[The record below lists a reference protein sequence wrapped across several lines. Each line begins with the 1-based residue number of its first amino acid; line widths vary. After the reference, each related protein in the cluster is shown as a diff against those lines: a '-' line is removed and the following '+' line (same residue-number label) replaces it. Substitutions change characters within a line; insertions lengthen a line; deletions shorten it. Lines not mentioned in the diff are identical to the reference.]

1 MIEDLKNILKHTS
14 IYSLG
19 NILQKIIGFA
29 MIPVYTR
36 FLSPADYG
44 ILELLTLVTMVL
56 SMVLSFRL
64 ESAMVR
70 YYSEY
75 AEVSERR
82 KLVSTVLIF
91 MIGVAT
97 LTVWMLSL
105 NSSLVSRLVIGD
117 EKYGHFFIFIFITL
131 AFELCATI
139 ANTYLKIIEKSLH
152 FIAIS
157 LLQLLLGLSFNIY
170 FVVALK
176 LGVQGIL
183 YSMVIA
189 NGTAGL
195 ILLGYSLRRT
205 GFHFEIQ
212 KLRRM
217 MAFGL
222 PFIPA
227 GFLIFVLNM
236 GDRYILNRLGNLS
249 EVGIYA
255 LGYKFGM
262 LLSAFLAQPFQSIW
276 GPKRIEIY
284 KSRENRNEIYTRVF
298 TYLVFGL
305 FFAGLAISLLIKDV
319 LVIMATP
326 EFLPA
331 YRVVP
336 FIILGYIFYNLY
348 YFVDFGFYI
357 TNKTYWYPVI
367 NAVAASANVGLNIL
381 LIPKFGAMGAAIV
394 TAISFLIC
402 PLMAF
407 VISQRLYYIP
417 YDFARILKLVL
428 VVMACYFFG
437 ALISTGHRFFD
448 IMIKLMIIFS
458 CPLALHALE
467 FFDSKEVAFI
477 KTRLQKRF
485 GGFATPSRMAK
496 SL

>member
-1 MIEDLKNILKHTS
+1 M
-14 IYSLG
+14 
-19 NILQKIIGFA
+19 IGFV

-44 ILELLTLVTMVL
+44 VLELLTLVTIVL
-56 SMVLSFRL
+56 AMVLSFRL

-70 YYSEY
+70 YYAEY
-75 AEVSERR
+75 PDVRERH

-97 LTVWMLSL
+97 LTAWVLSM
-105 NSSLVSRLVIGD
+105 NSGLVSRLVIGD
-117 EKYGHFFIFIFITL
+117 EKYSHFFIFIFVTL

-139 ANTYLKIIEKSLH
+139 GNTYLKILEKSLH

-189 NGTAGL
+189 NGAAAL
-195 ILLGYSLRRT
+195 ILLAYTLRHT

-212 KLRRM
+212 KLRLM

-276 GPKRIEIY
+276 GPKRIEIF
-284 KSRENRNEIYTRVF
+284 RNRDNRNEIFTRVF
-298 TYLVFGL
+298 TYLLFGL

-319 LVIMATP
+319 LMIMAAP
-326 EFLPA
+326 EFWPA

-336 FIILGYIFYNLY
+336 FVILGYIFYNLY

-357 TNKTYWYPVI
+357 NNKTYWYPVI
-367 NAVAASANVGLNIL
+367 NAVAAGANVGLNIL
-381 LIPKFGAMGAAIV
+381 LIPEFGAVGAAIV

-407 VISQRLYYIP
+407 AVSQRLYYIP
-417 YDFARILKLVL
+417 YDFARILKLLL
-428 VVMACYFFG
+428 VVVACYFLG
-437 ALISTGHRFFD
+437 VLISTGHRFID
-448 IMIKLMIIFS
+448 VTIKLMIVFS
-458 CPLALHALE
+458 CPLFLHALG
-467 FFDSKEVAFI
+467 FFDSKEVVFI
-477 KTRLQKRF
+477 KTRLRERF
-485 GGFATPSRMAK
+485 GFFAAPSRMAK

>member
-1 MIEDLKNILKHTS
+1 MIEDLRNILKHTS

-44 ILELLTLVTMVL
+44 VLELLTLVTAVL
-56 SMVLSFRL
+56 SIVLTFRL

-75 AEVSERR
+75 AEVSERHQ
-82 KLVSTVLIF
+82 LASTVLIF

-97 LTVWMLSL
+97 LTACVLSL

-131 AFELCATI
+131 AFELCSTI

-170 FVVALK
+170 FIVALK

-189 NGTAGL
+189 NGTTAL
-195 ILLGYSLRRT
+195 ILLAYMLRHT
-205 GFHFEIQ
+205 GFHFEIL
-212 KLRRM
+212 KLRMM

-284 KSRENRNEIYTRVF
+284 KNRKNRNEIFTRVF
-298 TYLVFGL
+298 TYLLFGL

-319 LVIMATP
+319 LMIMAAP
-326 EFLPA
+326 EFWPA

-336 FIILGYIFYNLY
+336 FVILGYIFYNLY
-348 YFVDFGFYI
+348 YFVDFGLYI

-367 NAVAASANVGLNIL
+367 NAVAAGVNVGLNIL
-381 LIPKFGAMGAAIV
+381 LIPKFGAMGAAVV

-407 VISQRLYYIP
+407 AVSQRLYYIP
-417 YDFARILKLVL
+417 YELARPFKLLL
-428 VVMACYFFG
+428 VVVACYFLG
-437 ALISTGHRFFD
+437 NLVATGRQFID
-448 IMIKLMIIFS
+448 IMIKLMVVFSFPWFLYIIG
-458 CPLALHALE
+458 
-467 FFDSKEVAFI
+467 FFDSKEVVFI
-477 KTRLQKRF
+477 KTRLRERS
-485 GGFATPSRMAK
+485 GFFRVPSGTAK

>member
-19 NILQKIIGFA
+19 SILQKMIGFA

-44 ILELLTLVTMVL
+44 VLELLTLVTIVL

-75 AEVSERR
+75 EDVRERH

-91 MIGVAT
+91 MVGVAM
-97 LTVWMLSL
+97 LTAWMLAM
-105 NSSLVSRLVIGD
+105 NSGLVSRLVIGD
-117 EKYGHFFIFIFITL
+117 EKYGPCFIFIFITL
-131 AFELCATI
+131 AFELCATVG
-139 ANTYLKIIEKSLH
+139 NTYLKIIEKSLH

-157 LLQLLLGLSFNIY
+157 LLQLLLGLCFNIY

-189 NGTAGL
+189 NGTASL
-195 ILLGYSLRRT
+195 ILLAYTLRRA
-205 GFHFEIQ
+205 GFHFELQ

-227 GFLIFVLNM
+227 GFFIFVLNM

-276 GPKRIEIY
+276 GPKRIEIFNN
-284 KSRENRNEIYTRVF
+284 RDNRNEIFARVF
-298 TYLVFGL
+298 TYLLLGL

-319 LVIMATP
+319 LMIMATP
-326 EFLPA
+326 EFVPA

-336 FIILGYIFYNLY
+336 FVILGYIFYNLY

-357 TNKTYWYPVI
+357 NNKTYWYPVI
-367 NAVAASANVGLNIL
+367 NAVAASVNVGLNVL
-381 LIPKFGAMGAAIV
+381 FIPKFGAMGAAVV

-402 PLMAF
+402 PFMAF
-407 VISQRLYYIP
+407 VVSQRLYYIP
-417 YDFARILKLVL
+417 YDLARILKLLLVVL
-428 VVMACYFFG
+428 VCYFSGF
-437 ALISTGHRFFD
+437 LIATGHRFFD
-448 IMIKLMIIFS
+448 IMIKLMIVFS
-458 CPLALHALE
+458 FPLLLHAIG
-467 FFDSKEVAFI
+467 FFDSQEVVFI
-477 KTRLQKRF
+477 KRRLNERF
-485 GGFATPSRMAK
+485 GLFSV
-496 SL
+496 